1 MNWTGRMMETIMQHA
16 APRLMAAEVRAEA
29 KCSQGSSPEMVL
41 ILRKGLSEPSPEAKG
56 EP

>member
-1 MNWTGRMMETIMQHA
+1 MMETIMQHA

-29 KCSQGSSPEMVL
+29 KFSQGSSPEMVL